1 MNVAR
6 YMREDPI
13 TVLDT
18 DPLSKAREIMEENA
32 LGILLVVSDGAEL
45 KGFITRGA
53 LKQVQDWEL
62 LVEKACFEARFAVS
76 KDDTLEK
83 AALILLENQLVVLP
97 VVSAGRLVGI
107 ITQGDILFGLARG
120 LGIGLKGTRFVAKAA
135 RPDDLYAMM
144 KVLHD
149 NNVQLVSLMRGN
161 REGLYQDIIL
171 RVQEVAD
178 KERLRVELEQALSE
192 G

>member
-6 YMREDPI
+6 YMRQDPI
-13 TVLDT
+13 TVLGT
-18 DPLSKAREIMEENA
+18 APLSKAREVMEENA
-32 LGILLVVSDGAEL
+32 LGILLVVSDEGEL

-62 LVEKACFEARFAVS
+62 PVEKACFEARFAVS

-83 AALILLENQLVVLP
+83 AALILLENQLVLLP
-97 VVSAGRLVGI
+97 VVDGNHLVGI
-107 ITQGDILFGLARG
+107 ITQGDVLFALARG
-120 LGIGLKGTRFVAKAA
+120 LGIGLKGIRFVAKVAHL
-135 RPDDLYAMM
+135 DDLYGIMR
-144 KVLHD
+144 VLHD
-149 NNVQLVSLMRGN
+149 SNVHLVSFMRGN
-161 REGLYQDIIL
+161 KEGAYQDIIL

-178 KERLRVELEQALSE
+178 KERLRAKLEEALRQ